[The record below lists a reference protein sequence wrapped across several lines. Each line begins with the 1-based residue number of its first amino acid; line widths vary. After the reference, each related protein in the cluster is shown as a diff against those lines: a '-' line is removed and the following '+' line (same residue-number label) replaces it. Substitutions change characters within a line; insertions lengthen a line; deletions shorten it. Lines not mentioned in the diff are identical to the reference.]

1 MDVDR
6 YDLRIL
12 AELQRDGRLSVV
24 ELAETIGL
32 SPTPCARRIKAL
44 ESAGA
49 IEGYT
54 AVLSPR
60 GIGLEVLAMVQ
71 VKLTEHTDETVARFE
86 KEIALLD
93 EVTHCY
99 ALTGTYDFLLQVYGK
114 DLDSLSNVVLKRL
127 IRIPNVRDLHSSVV
141 LETVKTLNAS
151 ASYSLVAFTRAV
163 GRATIA
169 TCASSQGRRLSDRAA
184 GIRRTPTPCTARLRA
199 CAETRRES
207 IAPVLRFMPPR
218 RVRNLHVADPRA
230 HPLQLERGIET
241 QAGDMIGIELQT
253 DPTRAALE
261 YAAARRRECPVDSPA
276 HRRDSRSRSAP

>member
-12 AELQRDGRLSVV
+12 AELQRDGRLTVV

-44 ESAGA
+44 EAGGA

-141 LETVKTLNAS
+141 LETVKRS
-151 ASYSLVAFTRAV
+151 TRLPL
-163 GRATIA
+163 TH
-169 TCASSQGRRLSDRAA
+169 
-184 GIRRTPTPCTARLRA
+184 LR
-199 CAETRRES
+199 
-207 IAPVLRFMPPR
+207 PR
-218 RVRNLHVADPRA
+218 
-230 HPLQLERGIET
+230 
-241 QAGDMIGIELQT
+241 
-253 DPTRAALE
+253 
-261 YAAARRRECPVDSPA
+261 S
-276 HRRDSRSRSAP
+276 